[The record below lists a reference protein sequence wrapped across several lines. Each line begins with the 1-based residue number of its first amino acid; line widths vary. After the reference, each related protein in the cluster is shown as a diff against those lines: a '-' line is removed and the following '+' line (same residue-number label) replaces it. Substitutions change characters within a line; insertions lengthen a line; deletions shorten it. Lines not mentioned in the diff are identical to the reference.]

1 LDLVISVWDKLNIVL
16 LLATFSLSF
25 IASLYMLEQHWV
37 RTLSQTVT
45 LLLLPIITFV
55 VTSVISRDIALS
67 LGMVGALSI
76 VRFRNPVRSPLELVA
91 YFGCIGL
98 GICATVSIF
107 WLLFLGVLQT
117 AVVLG
122 LVVIRKIIWNILNID
137 IFTTS
142 FVEGNQLA
150 TLEIIASKPVT
161 DLAKSELL
169 SGIIHTDG
177 QVIYRLISHENARL
191 LDIYNLMEFNEDVI
205 KKDIKLI

>member
-1 LDLVISVWDKLNIVL
+1 MDLVISVWDKLSIVL
-16 LLATFSLSF
+16 LLAAFSLSF

-191 LDIYNLMEFNEDVI
+191 LDIYNLMEFNKDVI